1 MRGYHSDDVLPTPS
15 SLNFLFHGVDSW
27 RQSGNFPAE
36 RYNMKMTPI
45 PRIQHM
51 SRLNFFTKLY
61 FMEYIK
67 DVVIPETNKC
77 INSDMNLSDYF
88 RVVVC
93 RLIIACYVDHS
104 FRDFFLK
111 DTITPKKG
119 APYASTTSSL
129 GGALIISLRLCL
141 TKILPLLSSM
151 IPFSN
156 RGRCR
161 RG

>member
-67 DVVIPETNKC
+67 DVVIPETKKC

-88 RVVVC
+88 CVIGC
-93 RLIIACYVDHS
+93 FLIPDCYVCQYV
-104 FRDFFLK
+104 RDFFLK
-111 DTITPKKG
+111 DTNTPQKG
-119 APYASTTSSL
+119 TPIRLNQIIYA
-129 GGALIISLRLCL
+129 
-141 TKILPLLSSM
+141 ILL
-151 IPFSN
+151 
-156 RGRCR
+156 
-161 RG
+161 